1 MEFEWYIIVNA
12 ERGTDYEHC
21 PVYLM
26 GEMILSTET
35 LSFVEGQKIN
45 QFFDFYRADEMGTQ
59 EAETAELELV
69 ASSSDEG

>member
-45 QFFDFYRADEMGTQ
+45 QFFDFYRVDDMGTHEAEPAEMESIDADE
-59 EAETAELELV
+59 E
-69 ASSSDEG
+69 